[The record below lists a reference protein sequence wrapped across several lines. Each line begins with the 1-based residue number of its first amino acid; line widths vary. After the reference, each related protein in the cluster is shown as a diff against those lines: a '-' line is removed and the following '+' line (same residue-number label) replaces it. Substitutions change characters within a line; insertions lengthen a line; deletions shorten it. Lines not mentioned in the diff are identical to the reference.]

1 MDTKYEQNRTSALQG
16 NLLRIGERREIAI
29 YLRDGTPWVAEF
41 NDGRGEL
48 FAVGAWFSLN
58 QGGRVLR
65 RMEPDSIAPL
75 PQDVVQRIERLHR
88 GTERRN
94 NVPVMVRALAAA
106 GLRGKLARPFRSL
119 VGPRPAR
126 PLDPA
131 M

>member
-1 MDTKYEQNRTSALQG
+1 MNTKYEQDGTSPLQG

-65 RMEPDSIAPL
+65 RMGPDSVTPL
-75 PQDVVQRIERLHR
+75 SQDVAQRIEGLHR
-88 GTERRN
+88 GMERQN
-94 NVPVMVRALAAA
+94 DVPVIARAVAAA
-106 GLRGKLARPFRSL
+106 GLRDKLARLSRSL
-119 VGPRPAR
+119 FGPRPAR